1 MIIVTQNDKEVNT
14 EDLVIPE
21 NLQKMIFEII
31 DRK

>member
-21 NLQKMIFEII
+21 NLQKMIYWSI
-31 DRK
+31 